1 MDSKNIFCFVR
12 TELEKPPEI
21 HASRLEYP
29 LKLAKVHPVYSFN
42 ISLFFYCLKNKASLT
57 KVQSDGPIFHI
68 ADEDNS
74 S

>member
-29 LKLAKVHPVYSFN
+29 P
-42 ISLFFYCLKNKASLT
+42 
-57 KVQSDGPIFHI
+57 
-68 ADEDNS
+68 
-74 S
+74 